1 MRRNPYSR
9 AAAFSLAEL
18 IVALAA
24 ATALF
29 CIVVPAVRPSPANE
43 RRVIHNEAQ
52 ALCIWI
58 KHHMTKAA
66 REGVDIKFILTDDAD
81 KNYMVRMLR
90 AGGPPGSER
99 FAFASPAAVLAYEGA
114 RELYFSARWFT
125 LTPAATFIV
134 KSKHE
139 AGIRFFV
146 TVSGAGYVSV
156 KEKL

>member
-90 AGGPPGSER
+90 EREICLCQSRRCACLRGRKGIIFLRALVYTHTGSH
-99 FAFASPAAVLAYEGA
+99 FY
-114 RELYFSARWFT
+114 
-125 LTPAATFIV
+125 
-134 KSKHE
+134 SKIK
-139 AGIRFFV
+139 A
-146 TVSGAGYVSV
+146 
-156 KEKL
+156 